1 MRPESTT
8 TIPLERMQSMPKITK
23 ATVEVDGKP
32 VMAKTLKAFQAMDK
46 GATPEMALILATGNL
61 NPHKNS
67 VHNLKKKYEK
77 WSLHHPKAQKIAGES
92 IQKFAGGE
100 DVNGIKPKASDVL
113 AASMRI
119 IDAEDPVIKRSEN
132 INVNVDFLPVN
143 PERYRRG

>member
-1 MRPESTT
+1 MADTEKKEKKPTG
-8 TIPLERMQSMPKITK
+8 IPKG
-23 ATVEVDGKP
+23 TVLK
-32 VMAKTLKAFQAMDK
+32 KTLTAFQAMDR